1 MPQGLG
7 SSNGQS
13 RARLSGAA
21 PGQPALSPLGV
32 QFFSSLEGLEI
43 ASSTDR
49 QLIRGHNLIGAV
61 RLQFV
66 KASFFD
72 GGAGEHG
79 EVLDEID
86 GIDVPLSMHV
96 YPFPQADE
104 WENQWFFFD
113 IQLHPYQLHFRRRV
127 EDGEESIIGGWEDSY
142 AKLAQVR
149 GQMCVQAYVDALFES
164 TNVAET
170 QAHNISIRPLRL
182 ANDCLPTIAPRATFH
197 GPVDTTAFRFKAGSL
212 SNNQLKCCG
221 FIQCSTYLVP
231 PRDKDPTF
239 RGGQMFHILAY
250 MPHDQQPWKSR
261 RGSIVGVLNPALLQE
276 ELQPGQDILVVLVD
290 EFSFTSKATLEG
302 ATVMRKASSPQKAKV
317 DLAKRRNPFSSSPDN
332 SPPKRAKDPSSTRGM
347 NGTGKEIRDGAYMP
361 VDLRLQQ
368 ELAGHERDS
377 ILVADFTESEPMR
390 QDTFAP
396 PAEREGQLMKLPPE
410 GTTYSSFHEMRQELV
425 EFARSQSYGIRICRS
440 FQKFSRIT
448 GDPVAKK
455 RMVWQCNRGGKGDC
469 PFSFNAV
476 EVKIGSDRWEI
487 RYKKNES
494 QHVHNHGPSGGFVIC
509 PERKVRK

>member
-1 MPQGLG
+1 
-7 SSNGQS
+7 
-13 RARLSGAA
+13 
-21 PGQPALSPLGV
+21 
-32 QFFSSLEGLEI
+32 
-43 ASSTDR
+43 
-49 QLIRGHNLIGAV
+49 
-61 RLQFV
+61 
-66 KASFFD
+66 
-72 GGAGEHG
+72 
-79 EVLDEID
+79 
-86 GIDVPLSMHV
+86 MHV

-149 GQMCVQAYVDALFES
+149 GQMCVQA
-164 TNVAET
+164 
-170 QAHNISIRPLRL
+170 ISIRPLRL
-182 ANDCLPTIAPRATFH
+182 ANDCHPTIAPRATFH

-261 RGSIVGVLNPALLQE
+261 
-276 ELQPGQDILVVLVD
+276 VD
-290 EFSFTSKATLEG
+290 WMKGLPEG
-302 ATVMRKASSPQKAKV
+302 GFASGKWI
-317 DLAKRRNPFSSSPDN
+317 
-332 SPPKRAKDPSSTRGM
+332 
-347 NGTGKEIRDGAYMP
+347 NG
-361 VDLRLQQ
+361 
-368 ELAGHERDS
+368 
-377 ILVADFTESEPMR
+377 DFTESEPMR

>member
-7 SSNGQS
+7 SSGG
-13 RARLSGAA
+13 RTKARLSGAA

-72 GGAGEHG
+72 EEAGEHG
-79 EVLDEID
+79 EVLDQID

-113 IQLHPYQLHFRRRV
+113 IQLHPYQLRFRRRV
-127 EDGEESIIGGWEDSY
+127 EDGAESAVGGWEDSY

-149 GQMCVQAYVDALFES
+149 GQMCVQAYVDAQFGS
-164 TNVAET
+164 TTVAET
-170 QAHNISIRPLRL
+170 QAHKSGVRKLTDTAFSISIRPLRL
-182 ANDCLPTIAPRATFH
+182 ANDCLPTMAPRATFH
-197 GPVDTTAFRFKAGSL
+197 GPVDTTTFHIKAGSL
-212 SNNQLKCCG
+212 SNDQLKCCG

-261 RGSIVGVLNPALLQE
+261 VDWMKSSPEGGFASRKWMYGRGSIVGVLNPALLEE

-290 EFSFTSKATLEG
+290 EFSFTSKAMFDG
-302 ATVMRKASSPQKAKV
+302 ATVMRNRSSPQKVKAEV
-317 DLAKRRNPFSSSPDN
+317 GKRRNPFSSSPD
-332 SPPKRAKDPSSTRGM
+332 SPPPKLAKDSSFSRGT
-347 NGTGKEIRDGAYMP
+347 NGRGKEARGDEYIP
-361 VDLRLQQ
+361 VDPRLQR
-368 ELAGHERDS
+368 EVTGHERDS
-377 ILVADFTESEPMR
+377 ILVA
-390 QDTFAP
+390 
-396 PAEREGQLMKLPPE
+396 G
-410 GTTYSSFHEMRQELV
+410 
-425 EFARSQSYGIRICRS
+425 
-440 FQKFSRIT
+440 
-448 GDPVAKK
+448 
-455 RMVWQCNRGGKGDC
+455 
-469 PFSFNAV
+469 
-476 EVKIGSDRWEI
+476 
-487 RYKKNES
+487 
-494 QHVHNHGPSGGFVIC
+494 
-509 PERKVRK
+509 

>member
-96 YPFPQADE
+96 YPFPKQMSGKTSGSSSTSSSIRISYISA
-104 WENQWFFFD
+104 
-113 IQLHPYQLHFRRRV
+113 V
-127 EDGEESIIGGWEDSY
+127 ESRT
-142 AKLAQVR
+142 LAQVR

-261 RGSIVGVLNPALLQE
+261 VDWMKGLPEGGFASGKWMYGRGSIVGVLNPALLQE

-377 ILVADFTESEPMR
+377 ILVA
-390 QDTFAP
+390 
-396 PAEREGQLMKLPPE
+396 G
-410 GTTYSSFHEMRQELV
+410 
-425 EFARSQSYGIRICRS
+425 
-440 FQKFSRIT
+440 
-448 GDPVAKK
+448 
-455 RMVWQCNRGGKGDC
+455 
-469 PFSFNAV
+469 
-476 EVKIGSDRWEI
+476 
-487 RYKKNES
+487 
-494 QHVHNHGPSGGFVIC
+494 
-509 PERKVRK
+509 